1 MALRIAPPPV
11 QQTLPMELP
20 LAAPEAQMRA
30 LFEGQ
35 WSRWHRCKSF
45 EEAVLDPV
53 TRRLLELAVMHSDR
67 HQVTRSG
74 KGRGRR

>member
-1 MALRIAPPPV
+1 MASRFAPPPV
-11 QQTLPMELP
+11 QQMLPMELP

-30 LFEGQ
+30 LFERQ

-53 TRRLLELAVMHSDR
+53 TRRLLELAVAHGTRHSVQR
-67 HQVTRSG
+67 
-74 KGRGRR
+74 GRGRR